1 MKKLAYLLLSS
12 LFVSCAS
19 KVEQIPTPTNPY
31 PGNPAE
37 NFAPHLV
44 ADGSYRNLAL
54 HRRAFASSSWD
65 YNLTAQLVTDGIVES
80 QQPAYFALST
90 SRGEVPRRE
99 REWMFDLKINTTC
112 KLQGTDDYFQ
122 LDLHNYDFDFDK
134 IHIVGRI
141 QASTKRETYY
151 GVPGQEEGAIHPVK
165 KAPVKPMTVQ
175 WNIEL
180 QGSADGTTWQTLD
193 AAMGSGTDIYLSFT
207 KEGQYSHYRFAFSS
221 PQAETWMIS
230 DCDFFHKDDEVERV
244 YGVRTEIHK
253 RDKALPLAPPFSSA
267 WMSSTD
273 DQPQWIYVDLGARA
287 SIDNVRLHWLSQEP
301 AGEVQLSDDAEHWHK
316 VADLASDLKLSD
328 KGRYVRLCLPA
339 GGPYILTE
347 FEVFGTDGVAVEP
360 KAQPAATDRRLDL
373 AGGNWRLQRANLV
386 TTDDGSLLSSDAY
399 DDSGWL
405 VATVPATVLTSY
417 INVGAVPDPNYSDN
431 QLQISESFF
440 LSDFWYRDSFT
451 LPASF
456 AGQKIFL
463 NFDGV
468 NWKAEVY
475 LNGQSVGRV
484 DGAFMRGQFEVSK
497 YLHEGT
503 NYLAVKILKNS
514 MPGVIKEQNAI
525 STDSNGGVVGADDP
539 TFHASIGWDW
549 IPTIRGRNIGIWN
562 DVYLTTSG
570 EVRLQDPFVRTEINL
585 PDTTLATVYVEATL
599 SNLSQQPVQGSFS
612 CQLGETLISRELALE
627 GGESRVVRLDS
638 FCIANPRL
646 WWPVG
651 YGSPELYDTRLSF
664 EIDGQLS
671 DQLNFKTGLRQMT
684 YTTDS
689 VGALN
694 LYVNGRRFIG
704 RGGNW
709 GFAESN
715 LTYRGREY
723 DIAVRYHADQ
733 HFTMIRNW
741 VGQIGDEE
749 FYEACDRHGVMI
761 WQDFWLANPWDGP
774 EPYDEAMFMTNAAD
788 YVKRIRNHA
797 SVGLYCGRNEGMPPA
812 TLDQALR
819 QLVTDVHPGL
829 YYISHSA
836 AFEVSGGGPYRAL
849 PVAQYF
855 DMKGADRFHS
865 ERGMPCVMNYEN
877 LSKTLP
883 ADSLYPHN
891 SLWGMHDFTLTC
903 AQYGSTFLD
912 MVQQG
917 FGDISDAQTFCRF
930 AQWINY
936 DGYRAMFEGR
946 AKHRQG
952 LLLWMSHP
960 AWPSLVWQTYDY
972 FFEPTAAYFGCKKAS
987 EPLHIQFNALTG
999 RVEVVNMSGGNCD
1012 ALVAE
1017 VQLFDLGGR
1026 LAWEQQQTLTSPED
1040 CTTELMPV
1048 AVPDDISEVYFIRL
1062 RLRQGDELLS
1072 ENFYWQGRESGNY
1085 QALRQLP
1092 AADLDVKTTFEQ
1104 GQEYMATTTIVNRS
1118 QVPALM
1124 LRLKLVA
1131 DDGQLILPVLYSDN
1145 YISLMPGESRVIT
1158 TRFSSF
1164 DLAGRT
1170 PRMIVE

>member
-1 MKKLAYLLLSS
+1 MNKTAYILLST
-12 LFVSCAS
+12 LLVSCTS
-19 KVEQIPTPTNPY
+19 KVEQIPTATNPY
-31 PGNPAE
+31 PGNPDE
-37 NFAPHLV
+37 NFAPQLV
-44 ADGSYRNLAL
+44 ADGSYKNLAL

-65 YNLTAQLVTDGIVES
+65 YNLTAQLVTDGIIET
-80 QQPAYFALST
+80 QQPAYFVLSN

-99 REWMFDLKINTTC
+99 REWMFDLKINTSC

-122 LDLHNYDFDFDK
+122 LDLCNYTLDFDK
-134 IHIVGRI
+134 IVLVGRI
-141 QASTKRETYY
+141 EASTKRETYY
-151 GVPGQEEGAIHPVK
+151 GVPGQEEGAIHPIK
-165 KAPVKPMTVQ
+165 KVQ
-175 WNIEL
+175 VQPNLVHWNIEL
-180 QGSADGTTWQTLD
+180 QGSADGVDWLTLD
-193 AAMGSGTDIYLSFT
+193 AAKGAGTDIYQSFV
-207 KEGQYSHYRFAFSS
+207 KADSYNHYRFHFTS
-221 PQAETWMIS
+221 PEAETWIIS
-230 DCDFFHKDDEVERV
+230 DWDFFHKDDVVERV
-244 YGVRTEIHK
+244 LGVRQECHK
-253 RDKALPLAPPFSSA
+253 RDKAIQMAPPFTSA
-267 WMSSTD
+267 WMSQG
-273 DQPQWIYVDLGARA
+273 DQPQWIYVDLGSCA
-287 SIDNVRLHWLSQEP
+287 SIDHVQLHWLSEAP
-301 AGEVQLSDDAEHWHK
+301 VGELQISDDSNEWRK
-316 VADLASDLKLSD
+316 VADLANDVKLG
-328 KGRYVRLCLPA
+328 KKARYVRLLMPA
-339 GGPYILTE
+339 GGPYMLSE
-347 FEVFGTDGVAVEP
+347 FEVFGTDGVAVQP
-360 KAQPAATDRRLDL
+360 KAQPAATDCRLDL

-386 TTDDGSLLSSDAY
+386 SADGPMLSSAGY
-399 DDSGWL
+399 DDSQWI
-405 VATVPATVLTSY
+405 VATVPATVLSSY

-440 LSDFWYRDSFT
+440 LSDFWYRDQFNV
-451 LPASF
+451 PASF
-456 AGQKIFL
+456 AGQKVFL

-484 DGAFMRGQFEVSK
+484 DGAFIRGQFEVSR
-497 YLHEGT
+497 YLKEGD

-514 MPGVIKEQNAI
+514 LPGTIKEQNAE
-525 STDSNGGVVGADDP
+525 STDSNGGAVGADDP

-562 DVYLTTSG
+562 DVYLTASG
-570 EVRLQDPFVRTEINL
+570 TVRLQDPFVRAELNL
-585 PDTTLATVYVEATL
+585 PDTTQATLLVEATL
-599 SNLSQQPVQGSFS
+599 DNLSQQPVQGSLNFQIGDAQVS
-612 CQLGETLISRELALE
+612 QAVELA
-627 GGESRVVRLDS
+627 GGESRVVTLDT
-638 FCIANPRL
+638 IRIDNPRL

-651 YGSPELYDTRLSF
+651 YGSPELYDTHF
-664 EIDGQLS
+664 AFVIDGQTS
-671 DQLNFKTGLRQMT
+671 DQVSFKTGIRQMT
-684 YTTDS
+684 YATDS

-733 HFTMIRNW
+733 NFTMIRNW

-774 EPYDEAMFMTNAAD
+774 EPYDETMFMANAYD
-788 YVKRIRNHA
+788 YVRRIRNHA

-812 TLDQALR
+812 TLDAALR
-819 QLVTDVHPGL
+819 QLVTDQHPGL
-829 YYISHSA
+829 RYISHSA

-877 LSKTLP
+877 LAKTLP

-912 MVQQG
+912 MMQQG
-917 FGDISDAQTFCRF
+917 FGDIADAQTFTRY

-946 AKHRQG
+946 GKHRQG

-987 EPLHIQFNALTG
+987 EPLHVQFNPLTN
-999 RVEVVNMSGGNCD
+999 RVEVINQSGGNCS
-1012 ALVAE
+1012 ALDVKA
-1017 VQLFDLGGR
+1017 QLYDLNGN
-1026 LAWEQQQTLTSPED
+1026 LIWEQQQTVASPED
-1040 CTTELMPV
+1040 SSTPCMPI
-1048 AVPDDISEVYFIRL
+1048 AVPDDISPVYFIRL
-1062 RLRQGDELLS
+1062 QLHNGETLVSD
-1072 ENFYWQGRESGNY
+1072 NFYWQGRESGNY

-1092 AADLDVKTTFEQ
+1092 APELDVETSFQ
-1104 GQEYMATTTIVNRS
+1104 SGAEYVATTTITNRS
-1118 QVPALM
+1118 QTPALM

-1131 DDGQLILPVLYSDN
+1131 DDNQLILPVLYSDN
-1145 YISLMPGESRVIT
+1145 YLSLMPGESRTVT

-1164 DLAGRT
+1164 DLKGRK